1 MQNSFINF
9 YLDRI
14 LLVENNTNV
23 VQRKVVFPNNTI
35 TLMFQFGETIFENNC
50 GRKLPIPLFAFCGQL
65 TKSKEFLCAPDSKAI
80 LVKFKPW
87 TARFFFNCELY
98 KLTDQIIPLSN
109 FINEDIAIQIIEQF
123 SLVQDKRKLIVDF
136 LQKKFNYISIDN
148 SILQAIDII
157 NKSKGKIKVDELAC
171 KVFNSKRNFERKFKA
186 LTGLS
191 PKKFIMNIRFQNS
204 LHFLN
209 ENNELNDIAYDCAYY
224 DQSHFSNEIKKIT
237 GITANNISSQLCRI
251 SPIKSIFIPSSL
263 QYKILL
269 AE

>member
-1 MQNSFINF
+1 
-9 YLDRI
+9 
-14 LLVENNTNV
+14 
-23 VQRKVVFPNNTI
+23 
-35 TLMFQFGETIFENNC
+35 MFQFGETIFENNC

>member
-9 YLDRI
+9 YLGRI

-23 VQRKVVFPNNTI
+23 VQQKVVFPDNTI

-50 GRKLPIPLFAFCGQL
+50 GRKLPVPLFAFCGQL
-65 TKSKEFLCAPDSKAI
+65 TKSKEFLCPPASKAI

-87 TARFFFNCELY
+87 TARFFFNCELH
-98 KLTDQIIPLSN
+98 KLIDQVIPLIN
-109 FINEDIAIQIIEQF
+109 FINEDMTIQIIEQF
-123 SLVQDKRKLIVDF
+123 SLVQDKRKFIVDF

-148 SILQAIDII
+148 AILQAIDII

-186 LTGLS
+186 LIGLS

-209 ENNELNDIAYDCAYY
+209 ENNELNDIAYDCAYC